1 MSTSTTRKRVVLYQH
16 QPISSQSH
24 SLARRACKIALE
36 AVSKQLTRSV
46 SEGGGKSRVESPS
59 LTLRVVF
66 EIASSPSA
74 SCSGLIPAPAE

>member
-46 SEGGGKSRVESPS
+46 SEGGGQSRVESPS
-59 LTLRVVF
+59 LFGLFLKLLLAHLPVV
-66 EIASSPSA
+66 AA
-74 SCSGLIPAPAE
+74 